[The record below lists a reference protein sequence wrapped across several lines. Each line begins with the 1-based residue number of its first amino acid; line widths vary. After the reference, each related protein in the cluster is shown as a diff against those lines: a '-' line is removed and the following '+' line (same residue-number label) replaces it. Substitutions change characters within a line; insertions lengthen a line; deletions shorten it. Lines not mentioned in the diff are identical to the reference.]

1 MWTIVRFQATRR
13 VLDIQMNKRP
23 CMDQIEFWPEG
34 KPNAFEGRGRRSQ
47 NDLGKAFIDKW
58 NEIALF
64 CVCSVVLFI
73 CLS

>member
-1 MWTIVRFQATRR
+1 MDFQNEQKA
-13 VLDIQMNKRP
+13 VCGQNYILAK
-23 CMDQIEFWPEG
+23 G
-34 KPNAFEGRGRRSQ
+34 KPDAFVGRGRRSQ